1 MGFSLRCPDC
11 REKFPWKAN
20 SRFPSYCPLCSAH
33 IGHDRADDDIVMP
46 SIRSITTTATDNVY
60 RQMETASESRAQEA
74 AQLANVPIAEMSNLK
89 LTNMRDG
96 MANRGAHVGFQGG
109 NGLGYSGAVAVG
121 PGANSGANFQ
131 TVLRQHHAEATNY
144 QATGDRPANELFQPG
159 YRPRARW

>member
-1 MGFSLRCPDC
+1 MQ
-11 REKFPWKAN
+11 A
-20 SRFPSYCPLCSAH
+20 
-33 IGHDRADDDIVMP
+33 
-46 SIRSITTTATDNVY
+46 
-60 RQMETASESRAQEA
+60 
-74 AQLANVPIAEMSNLK
+74 
-89 LTNMRDG
+89 